1 MSWNKT
7 KNQLQI
13 TSNFN
18 FKSPLTVVRANYGL
32 SVAVFGF
39 VIGGIVFE
47 ILSIFF
53 GKITHFLEK
62 VESFFHK
69 IDNIPKIITARANP
83 KIATESP

>member
-1 MSWNKT
+1 MRVKIWKKKWYDLSWNKT

-47 ILSIFF
+47 ILSFFWQNNAFF
-53 GKITHFLEK
+53 GK
-62 VESFFHK
+62 S
-69 IDNIPKIITARANP
+69 
-83 KIATESP
+83 